1 MNRRGFII
9 GAGSAIVVAG
19 AGTAA
24 WRISTGSMTAYDAYG
39 ARLRAPMMAPDLADV
54 IRCATLA
61 ANSHN
66 TQAWRFRL
74 AKDSVDIVPDVAR
87 RTPVV
92 DPDDHHLFVSLGCA
106 AANLAIAA
114 TASGRPGET
123 TPVPDG
129 AGVRYAFA
137 SGAARPDPLVAAI
150 VKRQSTRAAYDGRAV
165 SNADLATLQGAAVTP
180 GVNLVLLTARAKM
193 ANVRDLVIAGNEA
206 QMTDPAFMGELKH
219 WLRFNPRSAMA
230 SGDGLFSVASGNPAL
245 PTPLGRIAF
254 DQFFSAA
261 SENDKYARQVDSS
274 AGIAIFV
281 GDEADPAHWMRV
293 GQACQRFALEA
304 TALGLKLAFI
314 NQPVEVIQLRPELA
328 RIIGTTKRPDLVVRF
343 GYGPHL
349 PYSPRRPVDSVLIS

>member
-9 GAGSAIVVAG
+9 GAGGALLAAG
-19 AGTAA
+19 VGATT
-24 WRISTGSMTAYDAYG
+24 WRISAGSMAAYEAYG
-39 ARLRAPMMAPDLADV
+39 ARLRAPLMPPDMADV
-54 IRCATLA
+54 IRYAVLA

-74 AKDSVDIVPDVAR
+74 AQDAVDIMPDFAR

-106 AANLAIAA
+106 ATNLAIAA
-114 TASGRPGET
+114 AASGRPGELT
-123 TPVPDG
+123 SAPDG
-129 AGVRYAFA
+129 AGLRYAFTG
-137 SGAARPDPLVAAI
+137 GAPRPDPLVAAI
-150 VKRQSTRAAYDGRAV
+150 ARRQSTRAVYDGRAV
-165 SNADLATLQGAAVTP
+165 AAADLATLQAAALMP
-180 GVNLVLLTARAKM
+180 DVNLVLVTARGDMTK
-193 ANVRDLVIAGNEA
+193 VRDLVITGNEA
-206 QMTDPAFMGELKH
+206 QMADPAFMRELKH

-261 SENDKYARQVDSS
+261 SENDKYARQIDSS

-281 GDEADPAHWMRV
+281 GDEADPAHWLKV
-293 GQACQRFALEA
+293 GRACQRFALAA
-304 TALGLKLAFI
+304 TALGLKLAFV
-314 NQPVEVIQLRPELA
+314 NQPVEVIRLRPELA

-343 GYGPHL
+343 GYGPNL
-349 PYSPRRPVDSVLIS
+349 PYAPRRPVDAVLIS